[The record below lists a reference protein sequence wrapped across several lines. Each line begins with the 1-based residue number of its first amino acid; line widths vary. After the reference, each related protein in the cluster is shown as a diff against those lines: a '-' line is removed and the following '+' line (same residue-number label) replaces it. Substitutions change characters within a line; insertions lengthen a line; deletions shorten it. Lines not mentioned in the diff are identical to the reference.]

1 MALTCRLRVPITGY
15 RGRKPRRRR
24 LTGNGL
30 RRHHHR
36 RRRAISKR
44 LGGGFLPALMPI
56 IAAAIGAIPGI
67 ASVAVQASQ
76 RH

>member
-1 MALTCRLRVPITGY
+1 M
-15 RGRKPRRRR
+15 RRY
-24 LTGNGL
+24 
-30 RRHHHR
+30 R
-36 RRRAISKR
+36 RRRAIRKQLR
-44 LGGGFLPALMPI
+44 GGFLPALIPI